1 MDMSILGQEP
11 VSRDWQGITNV
22 SDPDHEG
29 ETSEEEKCLPSIY
42 NLQTYN
48 SHKVFFWFWDNLG
61 LYPELR
67 EFYTMILNIRLKLQ
81 GREPTIQMTEA
92 GATTRTPYNVWNPI
106 SQPHIASGSQVV
118 ADRYLP
124 EGGIIKLCI
133 IES

>member
-48 SHKVFFWFWDNLG
+48 SNKVCLISTRSPQDVGVLVWSYEG
-61 LYPELR
+61 L
-67 EFYTMILNIRLKLQ
+67 
-81 GREPTIQMTEA
+81 
-92 GATTRTPYNVWNPI
+92 I
-106 SQPHIASGSQVV
+106 SALLAIN
-118 ADRYLP
+118 
-124 EGGIIKLCI
+124 
-133 IES
+133 

>member
-61 LYPELR
+61 LNPELR

>member
-1 MDMSILGQEP
+1 MFAINLQPSNIQLTQGILLNGLGL
-11 VSRDWQGITNV
+11 SRDNPRKF
-22 SDPDHEG
+22 SM
-29 ETSEEEKCLPSIY
+29 K
-42 NLQTYN
+42 
-48 SHKVFFWFWDNLG
+48 
-61 LYPELR
+61 
-67 EFYTMILNIRLKLQ
+67 ILNIRLKLQ

>member
-48 SHKVFFWFWDNLG
+48 SNKVFFWFWDNLG
-61 LYPELR
+61 LNPELR
-67 EFYTMILNIRLKLQ
+67 KFDTMILNIRLKLQ

>member
-1 MDMSILGQEP
+1 MDRDYLGIILGQGKF
-11 VSRDWQGITNV
+11 SLT
-22 SDPDHEG
+22 
-29 ETSEEEKCLPSIY
+29 
-42 NLQTYN
+42 
-48 SHKVFFWFWDNLG
+48 
-61 LYPELR
+61 
-67 EFYTMILNIRLKLQ
+67 ILNIRLKLQ

>member
-48 SHKVFFWFWDNLG
+48 SNKVYSNFNQASTG
-61 LYPELR
+61 HRRPRTTTSLR
-67 EFYTMILNIRLKLQ
+67 YK
-81 GREPTIQMTEA
+81 
-92 GATTRTPYNVWNPI
+92 
-106 SQPHIASGSQVV
+106 
-118 ADRYLP
+118 
-124 EGGIIKLCI
+124 
-133 IES
+133 IENQFTGP